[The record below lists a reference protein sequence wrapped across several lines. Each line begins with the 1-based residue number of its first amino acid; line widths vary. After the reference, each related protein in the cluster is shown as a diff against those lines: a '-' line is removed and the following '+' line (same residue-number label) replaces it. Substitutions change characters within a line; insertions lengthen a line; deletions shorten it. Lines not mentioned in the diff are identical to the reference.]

1 MYAGNLLVDLLE
13 KQEQKLDRSDFF
25 KKGIFEIFWRAKV
38 GSFLHPDGE
47 TIVSAGEP
55 TGAWKPTQSRPEDKR
70 NVSQNLQQLSKLPL
84 HGYLPG
90 SSIRGIVRAWARRQ
104 GMTQD
109 IDRLL
114 GTQIGTT
121 ITAGCI
127 EFLDAWPTSP
137 TLLTLDIV
145 NPQQDF
151 QVFHQG
157 QGTPLSFYT
166 LGCGDQPVA
175 LTVAIRGIPN
185 RATPEDV
192 QQVWEWV
199 EQALVTQ
206 GIGSRTASGYG
217 QLQSQSKQVKPKLPD
232 NHVYRKMWF
241 TLYSQ
246 GCYGANQQQGCGNE
260 ELRPSHW
267 RGWLRSWMLRFFLGV
282 MTPANAHQT
291 LAELMGVLE
300 PDATQGILRTQLR
313 VTQKFSSTKQPEFFT
328 WRGEFTVSGP
338 ENLVD
343 NIVMPV
349 IKFAATCG
357 GIGRGW
363 RRPLHVFL
371 DPRSNARSRGS
382 HLVLTKLRT
391 DPATNESKKVRL
403 ELPLD
408 STAWNSSYD
417 NWLSK
422 VREYW
427 SNRVIPFQNPPAEAF
442 SPRSCSVYL
451 LLGPTENP
459 INHRDNDW
467 FKSYQNESLETRG
480 DGMALV
486 YRNQYKKRVDL
497 GGDAANGNSHCSW
510 VSIRRL
516 DRGNSE
522 LEVKCQE
529 IVCLFMGGVTSTQQS
544 ELRCKFLQDLQNQK
558 NSMHLFGVNLQSSNP
573 NSC

>member
-13 KQEQKLDRSDFF
+13 QQEQKLGRSDFF
-25 KKGIFEIFWRAKV
+25 KKGIFEIDWRANV
-38 GSFLHPDGE
+38 GSFPHPDGE

-55 TGAWKPTQSRPEDKR
+55 AGAWKLTERRPESKR
-70 NVSQNLQQLSKLPL
+70 NVSENLEQLYKLPVN
-84 HGYLPG
+84 GYLPA
-90 SSIRGIVRAWARRQ
+90 SSIRGIVRAWGKKQ
-104 GMTQD
+104 GMIED

-114 GTQIGTT
+114 GAQIDNR

-127 EFLDAWPTSP
+127 EFLDAWPAAP
-137 TLLTLDIV
+137 TPLTLDIV

-157 QGTPLSFYT
+157 QGTPLSLYT
-166 LGCGDQPVA
+166 LGCGNEPVA

-192 QQVWEWV
+192 KQVWEWV

-232 NHVYRKMWF
+232 THVYRKMWF

-246 GCYGANQQQGCGNE
+246 GCYGANQQQGSGNE

-267 RGWLRSWMLRFFLGV
+267 RGWLRSWMLRFLLGV
-282 MTPANAHQT
+282 MTPADAHQT

-300 PDATQGILRTQLR
+300 PDATQGVLRTQLR
-313 VTQKFSSTKQPEFFT
+313 VIQKFSSTKQPKFFT

-343 NIVMPV
+343 DIVMPV

-357 GIGRGW
+357 GVGRGW

-371 DPRSNARSRGS
+371 DRSGRARSRGS
-382 HLVLTKLRT
+382 HLVLARLRT
-391 DPATNESKKVRL
+391 DPVTNESKKTRL

-422 VREYW
+422 VQKYW
-427 SNRVIPFQNPPAEAF
+427 SNRVIPCQNPPAEAF
-442 SPRSCSVYL
+442 SPKSCSVYL
-451 LLGPTENP
+451 LLGPAENP
-459 INHRDNDW
+459 IDRPQNDW
-467 FKSYQNESLETRG
+467 FKSYQNDSLATRG
-480 DGMALV
+480 DGMSLV
-486 YRNQYKKRVDL
+486 YRNQYKNKVDL

-516 DRGNSE
+516 DRSNST

-529 IVCLFMGGVTSTQQS
+529 IVCLFMGGVTSAQQGK
-544 ELRCKFLQDLQNQK
+544 LRYKFLQDLQNQEK
-558 NSMHLFGVNLQSSNP
+558 SIHLFGMKLPNSNLQ
-573 NSC
+573 